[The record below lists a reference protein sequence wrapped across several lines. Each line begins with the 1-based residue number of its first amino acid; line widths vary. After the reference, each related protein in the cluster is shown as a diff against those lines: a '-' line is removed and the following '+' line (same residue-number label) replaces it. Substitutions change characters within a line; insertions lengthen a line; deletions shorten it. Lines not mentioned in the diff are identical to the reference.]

1 METWFHL
8 WSDNDFSALEK
19 SNTSP
24 QQSKSCCQVQIG
36 QINKKQSFLFN
47 GSELDYFMILQLLCF
62 SKQVFLCEWFLN
74 TSDSCA
80 SVGKINTD
88 YLLKKENKKIFFPP
102 Y

>member
-1 METWFHL
+1 
-8 WSDNDFSALEK
+8 
-19 SNTSP
+19 
-24 QQSKSCCQVQIG
+24 
-36 QINKKQSFLFN
+36 
-47 GSELDYFMILQLLCF
+47 MILQLLCF